1 MPAGILI
8 EPETL
13 QTIFSLQKRLQS
25 FDIGPLINLRHSAR
39 LDLPIDHAV
48 SRLTALNANQI
59 AEEDL
64 DFYHQVLRHSSN
76 GLKHLGIGV
85 DLIGDM
91 ASVER
96 TMFVGLFGAEQ
107 SIRLP
112 NLESF
117 SSSAI
122 GLDPTS
128 HTWFTVIPFENLRSL
143 KLELCEGKYIH
154 HNTTLSKVGYLLAGH
169 NEDNALR
176 DRAH

>member
-1 MPAGILI
+1 MPAGIHI

-25 FDIGPLINLRHSAR
+25 FDIGPLINWRPSAK

-59 AEEDL
+59 AVEDL

-76 GLKHLGIGV
+76 GLKHLGIETDMSG
-85 DLIGDM
+85 DL
-91 ASVER
+91 ASFER

-112 NLESF
+112 ALESF
-117 SSSAI
+117 SSSVV
-122 GLDPTS
+122 GLDPTFLK
-128 HTWFTVIPFENLRSL
+128 WFTVIPFEKLRSL
-143 KLELCEGKYIH
+143 KLNFCGGK
-154 HNTTLSKVGYLLAGH
+154 
-169 NEDNALR
+169 
-176 DRAH
+176 